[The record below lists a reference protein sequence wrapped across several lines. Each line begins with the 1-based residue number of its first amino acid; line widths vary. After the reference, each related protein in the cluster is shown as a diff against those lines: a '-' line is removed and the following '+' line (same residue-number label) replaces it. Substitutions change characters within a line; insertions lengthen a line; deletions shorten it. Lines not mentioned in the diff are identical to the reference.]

1 MTDYLQ
7 RLDETREYWSEEG
20 CYILEL
26 SNSRADEACS
36 IARARVPAGGTTEPH
51 KLADTVER
59 YVILQGQGLV
69 SVDGGAAESVAA
81 MDVVIIPEAASQSI
95 TNTGSADLVFLCVC
109 TPRFM
114 QANYQTLD

>member
-1 MTDYLQ
+1 MTGDLQ
-7 RLDETREYWSEEG
+7 RFDEAREYWSEEG

-26 SNSRADEACS
+26 SNSCADEICS

-69 SVDGGAAESVAA
+69 SLDGGAAQPVAA
-81 MDVVIIPEAASQSI
+81 MDVVTIPEATSQTI
-95 TNTGSADLVFLCVC
+95 ANTGSEDLVFLCVC
-109 TPRFM
+109 TPRFV